1 MRRARRR
8 DGQRHVPRGVLPRG
22 TVQAREHAC
31 AVLLLLALFLLLTS
45 FYVLKTARE
54 GIVLASTTFR
64 LQGDEI
70 KTYASGAMALLLVLF
85 VPAYDMLANRLRRIA
100 LVNVSIAFVVIS
112 LAGFYIAA
120 QAGLSIGLAFYVWLG
135 VVSVFL
141 IAQFWS
147 FANDFYSEE
156 QGKRVFAMIA
166 LGGSIGAIAGPRLA
180 QIATTHDLM
189 LLSPILLFAYA
200 ALINIVDRCDDHQRR
215 ARIVEEV
222 DSDVGGFALVL
233 RDPYLALIAVLL
245 LVLSLVNTTGDYILS
260 NAVLERAIQLAP
272 DPHATAQRSEIIKT
286 FYGDFFFHV
295 NLVAFA
301 LQAAFVSRVIRKLGV
316 GRALFVLPVIVLGAY
331 GSVAMLGTF
340 AVVRVAKL
348 TEGSTDYSLHNT
360 VRQMLFLPV
369 TRAAKYKAKAA
380 IDTFFVRFGD
390 TLSAVLV
397 AVAIHALAFG
407 RRSLAIVNVALVAV
421 WLVIC
426 VAIAKRHRA
435 LTHRPL
441 IAGELG

>member
-1 MRRARRR
+1 M
-8 DGQRHVPRGVLPRG
+8 
-22 TVQAREHAC
+22 
-31 AVLLLLALFLLLTS
+31 LLLLALFLLLTS

-64 LQGDEI
+64 LQGDEV
-70 KTYASGAMALLLVLF
+70 KTYASGAMALLLVVL

-100 LVNVSIAFVVIS
+100 LVNISIAFVVIS
-112 LAGFYIAA
+112 LAGFYVAA
-120 QAGLSIGLAFYVWLG
+120 HAGVSIGLAFYVWLG

-166 LGGSIGAIAGPRLA
+166 LGGSMGAIAGPRLA
-180 QIATTHDLM
+180 QIATTRDLM

-200 ALINIVDRCDDHQRR
+200 MLINIVDRCDDHQRHE
-215 ARIVEEV
+215 RIVKEV
-222 DSDVGGFALVL
+222 DADAGGFALVL

-245 LVLSLVNTTGDYILS
+245 LILSLVNTTGDYILS
-260 NAVLERAIQLAP
+260 NAVLERAMQIAP
-272 DPHATAQRSEIIKT
+272 DPHATAERSELIKT

-340 AVVRVAKL
+340 AVVRAAKL

-407 RRSLAIVNVALVAV
+407 RRALAIVNVALVAV

-426 VAIAKRHRA
+426 VAIARRHQA